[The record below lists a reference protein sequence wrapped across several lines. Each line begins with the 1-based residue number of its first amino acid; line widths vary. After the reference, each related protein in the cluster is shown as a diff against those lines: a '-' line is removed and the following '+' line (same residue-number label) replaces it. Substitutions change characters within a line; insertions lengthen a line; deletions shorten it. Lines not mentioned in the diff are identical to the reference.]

1 MLKSLLEVVSIC
13 IACIS
18 FSFGQS
24 PPPRELMWDCLGEQK
39 GRCGLIKIGP
49 KTVTKQATQTKRGL
63 ENIDFYSLETRI
75 YERLQSV
82 KRPKGCEGF
91 KLFPRLVAK
100 DDARMTLTT
109 ERFGAPLEV
118 CLYPR

>member
-1 MLKSLLEVVSIC
+1 ME
-13 IACIS
+13 
-18 FSFGQS
+18 
-24 PPPRELMWDCLGEQK
+24 DCLDSNGEQK
-39 GRCGLIKIGP
+39 KCNLVKIGS
-49 KTVTKQATQTKRGL
+49 KTVTKKSAPTKRGL